1 MAMARLPVLLVQPL
15 NAATTTTTTTTN
27 ASATSA
33 TSSAATRTDS
43 TEDSNCV
50 VSSGPHCEASRLV

>member
-15 NAATTTTTTTTN
+15 NAATTTTTN